1 MPLNYVERI
10 IHLAKQGYTGVEFD
24 EYDTDWNSEA
34 YSTVAGQN
42 ANNSVRITNDFMTA
56 VEQDQDWSLYW
67 RTELVKS
74 REEEREPKACQTLR
88 ASELWEQ
95 IAYAAWAS
103 ADPGLQFDSTIN
115 EWHTCGVDGPIR
127 ASNPCSEYMFLDDTA
142 CNLAS
147 LNLLRFPNENGELD
161 IERFRHAVRLWT
173 IVLEISVPD
182 GSISKSTDCR
192 VILRVPNSW
201 PRLRKPRN
209 IPDGQWNSL

>member
-10 IHLAKQGYTGVEFD
+10 IHLARQGYTGVEFD

-74 REEEREPKACQTLR
+74 RRKNVNPKACQTLR

-103 ADPGLQFDSTIN
+103 ADPGSQFDSTIN

-127 ASNPCSEYMFLDDTA
+127 ASNPCSEYMFWMI
-142 CNLAS
+142 
-147 LNLLRFPNENGELD
+147 LL
-161 IERFRHAVRLWT
+161 
-173 IVLEISVPD
+173 
-182 GSISKSTDCR
+182 
-192 VILRVPNSW
+192 
-201 PRLRKPRN
+201 
-209 IPDGQWNSL
+209 

>member
-42 ANNSVRITNDFMTA
+42 ANNSVRITNNFMTA

-88 ASELWEQ
+88 AL
-95 IAYAAWAS
+95 
-103 ADPGLQFDSTIN
+103 
-115 EWHTCGVDGPIR
+115 
-127 ASNPCSEYMFLDDTA
+127 
-142 CNLAS
+142 S
-147 LNLLRFPNENGELD
+147 L
-161 IERFRHAVRLWT
+161 IH
-173 IVLEISVPD
+173 I
-182 GSISKSTDCR
+182 
-192 VILRVPNSW
+192 
-201 PRLRKPRN
+201 
-209 IPDGQWNSL
+209 